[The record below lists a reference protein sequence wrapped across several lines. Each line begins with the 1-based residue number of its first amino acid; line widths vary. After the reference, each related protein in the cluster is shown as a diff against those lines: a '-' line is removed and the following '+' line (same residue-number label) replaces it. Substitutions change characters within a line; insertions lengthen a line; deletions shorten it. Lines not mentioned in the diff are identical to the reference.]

1 MLSQLDST
9 DLCCM
14 ILCIFIVWDVW
25 IDLVQLDQDELI
37 DVQLELGDESG
48 PKDYFHGRYCSILD
62 EVIYRVFS
70 YASSSTLYPCQ

>member
-1 MLSQLDST
+1 
-9 DLCCM
+9 M

-48 PKDYFHGRYCSILD
+48 PKDYFHGRYFSILD
-62 EVIYRVFS
+62 EVI
-70 YASSSTLYPCQ
+70 